1 MGLCHQ
7 EAVALMQLASVGV
20 MIIIIIILLLLI
32 FIIVGK
38 SSY

>member
-7 EAVALMQLASVGV
+7 EAVALMQLDSVGV
-20 MIIIIIILLLLI
+20 IIIIILLLLI
-32 FIIVGK
+32 FIIVGM